1 MNNEDLARAVG
12 RLKKVNPDNIR
23 DKSKPSVEVK
33 LDDKHFARYQ
43 EHVLETNAER
53 WVDLL
58 GDFTFKSYLV
68 NISVEDAN
76 EFVKAYEASV
86 TTTTPELMH
95 LQETVDAAIQHFLDV
110 LGAHPEERRVFAK
123 LSSRSA
129 KDTCTKHPRVME
141 FYWDC
146 LKQLKNQGWNVE
158 DDNTRIAAM
167 FLTASKTLSVAS
179 GQEVI
184 EMFLR
189 SGRVYQDLTL
199 ALDHLDKF
207 QENVILRQWAKL
219 DPSMEFRTF
228 ISKRRMTAVSQYF
241 YHVFYESVYK
251 NQDEILA
258 KLQAFWKEQVDPV
271 LASNNFLESY
281 VVDFGILE
289 DGTVIVIEINPFL
302 STTDAAMFSWE
313 IDEAVLINGRDDGH
327 TDFRVRDKPPKGFKV
342 RLTEDWR
349 KIVELPVPSSVSDD

>member
-1 MNNEDLARAVG
+1 
-12 RLKKVNPDNIR
+12 
-23 DKSKPSVEVK
+23 
-33 LDDKHFARYQ
+33 
-43 EHVLETNAER
+43 
-53 WVDLL
+53 
-58 GDFTFKSYLV
+58 
-68 NISVEDAN
+68 
-76 EFVKAYEASV
+76 
-86 TTTTPELMH
+86 
-95 LQETVDAAIQHFLDV
+95 
-110 LGAHPEERRVFAK
+110 
-123 LSSRSA
+123 
-129 KDTCTKHPRVME
+129 
-141 FYWDC
+141 
-146 LKQLKNQGWNVE
+146 
-158 DDNTRIAAM
+158 
-167 FLTASKTLSVAS
+167 
-179 GQEVI
+179 
-184 EMFLR
+184 
-189 SGRVYQDLTL
+189 
-199 ALDHLDKF
+199 
-207 QENVILRQWAKL
+207 
-219 DPSMEFRTF
+219 MEFRTF